1 MQARLTILHSVKFV
15 GNAAG
20 TWLYFFCSNHRFP
33 LSGLHGAAWAGVFH
47 STLSRLMLRKCFC
60 TGDAV
65 LKVIKS
71 MNHNMVLA
79 EESNGSQCIC
89 RGKGIGFQKRT
100 GDDIDESLIEQKYVP
115 AGPSNKAH
123 FVQLFSE
130 IPDEYWNLTAD
141 VVDYARNR
149 MKLKASDKVM
159 LPLCDHIAGAVERY
173 RQNVKLEN
181 PMLWV
186 VKYIYPKEFKT
197 GRYAVRRIEEMT
209 GIRMLDDEA
218 AFLAYH
224 FVIEELGNDDQTNA
238 ETMSKIV
245 RDILHI
251 VEQSFQIELNPEDWN
266 YERFLTH
273 LKFFVNR
280 IIERKTYED
289 SEDQSLY
296 EEMKARYPKVH
307 RCVERIADYIL
318 IEHHYDVGKDER
330 LYLII
335 HLERVTRK
343 AKKRKC
349 EG

>member
-1 MQARLTILHSVKFV
+1 
-15 GNAAG
+15 
-20 TWLYFFCSNHRFP
+20 
-33 LSGLHGAAWAGVFH
+33 
-47 STLSRLMLRKCFC
+47 
-60 TGDAV
+60 
-65 LKVIKS
+65 
-71 MNHNMVLA
+71 
-79 EESNGSQCIC
+79 
-89 RGKGIGFQKRT
+89 
-100 GDDIDESLIEQKYVP
+100 
-115 AGPSNKAH
+115 
-123 FVQLFSE
+123 
-130 IPDEYWNLTAD
+130 
-141 VVDYARNR
+141 

-296 EEMKARYPKVH
+296 EEMKARFPKVH

-318 IEHHYDVGKDER
+318 GVPLSGRSALGAPGPSRTPRPAAGITAAVRRPSG
-330 LYLII
+330 
-335 HLERVTRK
+335 RVW
-343 AKKRKC
+343 
-349 EG
+349 GGSVDIG